1 VRKHYAIGFAPPGED
16 WRNPVKP
23 GQGPGFVEF
32 SVHYAPD
39 EASARAIADRL
50 GTRPLAIS
58 ALMAAPRPL

>member
-1 VRKHYAIGFAPPGED
+1 
-16 WRNPVKP
+16 
-23 GQGPGFVEF
+23 VEF